1 MARVVRSS
9 TERFGSLQSNSGN
22 SASLFFIQLLLI
34 RDNCFESSD
43 GK

>member
-9 TERFGSLQSNSGN
+9 TERFGSLQSKSGN
-22 SASLFFIQLLLI
+22 SASLFFIQLLI
-34 RDNCFESSD
+34 RDNCFESFD